1 MDKTIHL
8 EHYAL
13 FREARGTS
21 AETVTTR
28 AATPREL
35 FAELGLDAVCAPDPA
50 WLRVAVN
57 DAFTGWDAVL
67 DPGDRVVFIAP
78 VAGG

>member
-1 MDKTIHL
+1 MDKEIHL
-8 EHYAL
+8 EHFAL
-13 FREARGTS
+13 FRDARGTS
-21 AETVTTR
+21 AETITTR

-35 FAELGLDAVCAPDPA
+35 FGALGLDAVCAPDPA

-57 DAFTGWDAVL
+57 DAFADWDAPL
-67 DPGDRVVFIAP
+67 ETGDRVVFIAP